1 MKMFAVSSIQPLL
14 FLGLRRCFYET
25 FSSHTLKQL
34 KNVRRASSALVKIQK
49 PRSKLNWIFIPGN
62 VAKCSPYGSRSSANQ
77 PTCAKS
83 LNVKLSSLE
92 TTRQHL
98 ELFESV
104 KSSASTG
111 DKVQILLKMSKI
123 ANVDG
128 KQKELLQKEHNM
140 DSSAYTELLY
150 DISNEI
156 SQCNSWSLA
165 NLMWALG
172 KIPERDHKVVGVCE
186 KEILLRGIASF
197 NANEICQIVN
207 GCSNLNLTTSN
218 VFIKLQDAI
227 LNKEVKVEDLINIR
241 ELSGILLSFSK
252 ADNAF
257 VEVFHVF
264 LKEMLSRD
272 FSQIDSRGLVDFV
285 WAFAKKDIKAGKL
298 FLRVEEEFLRRG
310 MDDFTSVDI
319 GRILWAFAM
328 AQMGSKQFF
337 HYVDHK
343 LLSHDVDTLD
353 NAVLLQIVWS
363 FAKRK
368 VTQAQVFDTVESE
381 VYKRRIHTFKIH
393 ELVLILF
400 SFVSAKR
407 YNAAL
412 IAEIEGE
419 LCSRD
424 AKQFKRGD
432 LSQIAWSLG
441 RAGKSKSQ
449 LFHTIE
455 TEIFQRDEENLPSK
469 EHHMLM
475 LMRGFVEANRGTK
488 KLFEFFAG
496 YFCRMGFQN
505 LNERGICECAWC
517 FSNSGIDTREVFDL
531 LEKEICQHNKY
542 AFNDSQIAVI
552 RKSFQKAGKGD
563 IQLHSL

>member
-1 MKMFAVSSIQPLL
+1 MFAVSSIRHLL
-14 FLGLRRCFYET
+14 FLGLRPCFYEA
-25 FSSHTLKQL
+25 FLSGTLKQL
-34 KNVRRASSALVKIQK
+34 KDVRRASSTLVKIQK
-49 PRSKLNWIFIPGN
+49 PRSKLNWIFIRSN
-62 VAKCSPYGSRSSANQ
+62 VGKFPPYSSTSSANQ
-77 PTCAKS
+77 PTYAKS
-83 LNVKLSSLE
+83 LNAKLSSFE
-92 TTRQHL
+92 TTRQCL
-98 ELFESV
+98 QFFENV
-104 KSSASTG
+104 KSFTSTE
-111 DKVQILLKMSKI
+111 DKVRILFKMSKI

-128 KQKELLQKEHNM
+128 KQKELLQKEHNI
-140 DSSAYTELLY
+140 DSSAYTELLD
-150 DISNEI
+150 DISNKI
-156 SQCNSWSLA
+156 SECNSWSLA

-172 KIPERDHKVVGVCE
+172 KMPERDHKVVGVCE

-197 NANEICQIVN
+197 NANGICQIVN
-207 GCSNLNLTTSN
+207 GCSNLNLTTSD

-227 LNKEVKVEDLINIR
+227 LNKEVKVKDLINIR

-252 ADNAF
+252 TDDGF

-264 LKEMLSRD
+264 LKEILSRD
-272 FSQIDSRGLVDFV
+272 FSQIDTRGLVDFV
-285 WAFAKKDIKAGKL
+285 WAFAKKEIKAGKL
-298 FLRVEEEFLRRG
+298 FSRVEEEFLRRG
-310 MDDFTSVDI
+310 VEDFTSVDI
-319 GRILWAFAM
+319 GRILWAFGM

-337 HYVDHK
+337 HYLDHK
-343 LLSHDVDTLD
+343 LLSHDAGTLD
-353 NAVLLQIVWS
+353 NTLLLQIVWS
-363 FAKRK
+363 FTKRK
-368 VTQAQVFDTVESE
+368 VTQAKVFDIVEGE
-381 VYKRRIHTFKIH
+381 VYKRGIHTFKIH

-407 YNAAL
+407 YNVAL
-412 IAEIEGE
+412 VAQIEGE

-424 AKQFKRGD
+424 AKQFKKGD

-469 EHHMLM
+469 ERHMLM

-505 LNERGICECAWC
+505 LHERGICECAWC
-517 FSNSGIDTREVFDL
+517 FSNSGIDTREVFDI